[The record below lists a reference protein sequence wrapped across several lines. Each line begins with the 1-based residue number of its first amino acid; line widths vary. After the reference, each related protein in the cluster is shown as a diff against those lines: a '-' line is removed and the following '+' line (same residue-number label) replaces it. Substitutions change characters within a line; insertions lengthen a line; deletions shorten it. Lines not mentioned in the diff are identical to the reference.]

1 MLNIFLLHLC
11 NIAHN
16 FCRNITGVSKELVSF
31 RTYSDK
37 YNDNCLEVG
46 ESTRSVESLV
56 KFVVFHCYNGLPIY
70 ATFIYVV
77 ANMLIYLLSCFK
89 LF

>member
-1 MLNIFLLHLC
+1 M
-11 NIAHN
+11 
-16 FCRNITGVSKELVSF
+16 SKELVSF

-56 KFVVFHCYNGLPIY
+56 KFVVFHCYNGLPICNLHI
-70 ATFIYVV
+70 FGCEYVDSS
-77 ANMLIYLLSCFK
+77 IELL
-89 LF
+89 